1 MNRDATND
9 GEAFPVATVRERRRS
24 VWVWLI
30 PAAALVF
37 AAALFVAY
45 VVKRGP
51 VIHITMAHGYGLKAG
66 DVLRCRGIV
75 TGAVEQVRLAP
86 GLSGVEAKVRLDPT
100 AADLARDGSRFWVV
114 RPRVNLTG
122 IVGLE
127 TIAGPRYLAVLPGGG
142 AHRRRFEALDHPPP
156 VASIAADG
164 LQVMLVADRRRSLR
178 RGAPVLYR
186 QVRIGTV
193 LRVELVADGDSVEVA
208 AYIEPQFTHL
218 VREDSRFWNVSGV
231 DLELGFK
238 GLRLEVESLQSI
250 LDGGIVLATP
260 DPPGLPVKTGHL
272 FKLHATAEKEWLEW
286 RPVLSADTGLP
297 SSDPI
302 D

>member
-9 GEAFPVATVRERRRS
+9 GEALPVATVRERRRS

-30 PAAALVF
+30 PAAAVVF

-45 VVKRGP
+45 VIKRGP
-51 VIHITMAHGYGLKAG
+51 VINITMAHGYGLKAG

-75 TGAVEQVRLAP
+75 TGAVEQVRLTS

-100 AADLARDGSRFWVV
+100 AVDLARDGSRFWVV

-127 TIAGPRYLAVLPGGG
+127 TIAGPRYLAVLPGSG
-142 AHRRRFEALDHPPP
+142 ARRKRFEALDQPPSIE
-156 VASIAADG
+156 SIAPDG
-164 LQVMLVADRRRSLR
+164 LRITLVADRRRSLR
-178 RGAPVLYR
+178 PGAPVFYR

-193 LRVELVADGDSVEVA
+193 LRVELAADGVSVEVA
-208 AYIEPQFTHL
+208 AYIEPSFTHL

-231 DLELGFK
+231 DLELGLK

-250 LDGGIVLATP
+250 LDGGISLATP
-260 DPPGLPVKTGHL
+260 DPPGVRVKTGHR
-272 FKLHATAEKEWLEW
+272 FILHASAEKKWLGW
-286 RPVLSADTGLP
+286 RPVLSAETGLP
-297 SSDPI
+297 SSDPV